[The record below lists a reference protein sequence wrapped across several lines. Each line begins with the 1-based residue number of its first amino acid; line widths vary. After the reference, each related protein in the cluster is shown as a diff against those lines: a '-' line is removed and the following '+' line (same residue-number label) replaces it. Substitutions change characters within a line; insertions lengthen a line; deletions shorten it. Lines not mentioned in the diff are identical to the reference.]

1 MKPAD
6 NKRIWLRV
14 LTPVVGLA
22 SLTWFLVRVLPK
34 PSRAAYPCQRAAFPL
49 ASGFVIWLAGLFGA
63 RVMYRKSRDLM
74 QRSRYAVALA
84 ALAVAA
90 FAVWLPLGWVSDATA
105 QFIGNPEE
113 HFQPS
118 EGANQPMGVGKGI
131 HPGRVTWIRDAGST
145 LWDGKTGNWWDDAN
159 TDQKVVDSMI
169 SKSLAGLTGEK
180 TDKQAWQALF
190 QSFNQTHNFGT
201 NGYQRGEKIAVKI
214 NANQDREKEWSTG
227 RGVPSPHVIYSLVN
241 QLITNAGVPGED
253 ISIYE
258 VTKARYISDPIVK
271 RIWANPNPEF
281 KKVRFV
287 VEPGSA
293 RDGRIAAV
301 PDMTQP
307 VSFADHSLEPAYLPR
322 NLTESKYLINLALFR
337 PHTLNGVTLTAKNY
351 YGATFFPKGGGW
363 VPQPMHRYGAASRP
377 PDSYNCLVDLMGS
390 KNLGGKALLYMI
402 DGIYSAEHNEGYIM
416 RFKSFGDGY
425 AASIFMSQDPVAI
438 DSVALDF
445 LRNEPNATRVRGTV
459 DNYMHEAAL
468 ANKPPSGTVY
478 DPDKT
483 GKPLASLGVHEHW
496 NNATER
502 KYSRNLG
509 KNEGIELVTLP
520 PGRTQTASR

>member
-1 MKPAD
+1 MQLAD
-6 NKRIWLRV
+6 NKRNWLRV

-49 ASGFVIWLAGLFGA
+49 ASGFVIWLAGLFGT

-84 ALAVAA
+84 ALALAA

-118 EGANQPMGVGKGI
+118 EGANKPMGVGKGI
-131 HPGRVTWIRDAGST
+131 HPGRVTWIRDAGAT

-180 TDKQAWQALF
+180 TDKQAWEALF
-190 QSFNQTHNFGT
+190 QSFNQTHNFGR

-227 RGVPSPHVIYSLVN
+227 RGVPSPPVIYSLVN

-287 VEPGSA
+287 VEPDSA

-307 VSFADHSLEPAYLPR
+307 GDGISLEPSRQHGQWR
-322 NLTESKYLINLALFR
+322 NGSGQGGDADFGGIGAFTGDIDCGNDVEVSGAVAGRGIRA
-337 PHTLNGVTLTAKNY
+337 GVQRRCENDV
-351 YGATFFPKGGGW
+351 G
-363 VPQPMHRYGAASRP
+363 VGAAA
-377 PDSYNCLVDLMGS
+377 DICALNVVAGC
-390 KNLGGKALLYMI
+390 GGRRI
-402 DGIYSAEHNEGYIM
+402 
-416 RFKSFGDGY
+416 
-425 AASIFMSQDPVAI
+425 P
-438 DSVALDF
+438 
-445 LRNEPNATRVRGTV
+445 T
-459 DNYMHEAAL
+459 
-468 ANKPPSGTVY
+468 
-478 DPDKT
+478 
-483 GKPLASLGVHEHW
+483 
-496 NNATER
+496 
-502 KYSRNLG
+502 
-509 KNEGIELVTLP
+509 
-520 PGRTQTASR
+520 

>member
-1 MKPAD
+1 MKLAD
-6 NKRIWLRV
+6 KNRIWLKV

-34 PSRAAYPCQRAAFPL
+34 PSRAAYPCQQAAFPL
-49 ASGFVIWLAGLFGA
+49 ASGFVVWLAGMFGA
-63 RVMYRKSRDLM
+63 RVMYRKSRALIP
-74 QRSRYAVALA
+74 RSRYAVALA

-90 FAVWLPLGWVSDATA
+90 FAVLLPLGWVTDATA

-131 HPGRVTWIRDAGST
+131 HPGRVTWIRDPQST

-159 TDQKVVDSMI
+159 TSQTVVDSMI

-190 QSFNQTHNFGT
+190 QSFNQTRDLGR
-201 NGYQRGEKIAVKI
+201 NGYRPGEKIAVKI

-287 VEPGSA
+287 VEPDSA

-307 VSFADHSLEPAYLPR
+307 VTFADHSLEPAYLPR

-363 VPQPMHRYGAASRP
+363 VPQPMHRYGAASRER
-377 PDSYNCLVDLMGS
+377 DSYNCLVDLIGS

-402 DGIYSAEHNEGYIM
+402 DGIYSAEHNEGNAY
-416 RFKSFGDGY
+416 RWASFGDDW
-425 AASIFMSQDPVAI
+425 ASSLLMSQDPVAL
-438 DSVALDF
+438 DSVGLDI
-445 LRNEPNATRVRGTV
+445 LRNEPRATEVRGNA
-459 DNYMHEAAL
+459 DNYMHEAAQ
-468 ANKPPSGTVY
+468 AGKPPSGTVY
-478 DPDKT
+478 NPD
-483 GKPLASLGVHEHW
+483 GRGALASLGVHEHW
-496 NNATER
+496 NNPTDK

-509 KNEGIELVTLP
+509 SKQGIELI
-520 PGRTQTASR
+520 ASV